1 MPKMLLLPT
10 IMKSQSTRLGLQ
22 LTMLGDL
29 IRTKRSGL
37 LMKSLLLILLPL
49 LKLLV
54 LNLMMMPTRE
64 LQLLKMLLS
73 NLHISKQ
80 KPIKLAKQLMKQ
92 SKNARFLLM
101 MSQLLK
107 RLLPTLITCMQLLEL
122 VLTKPPLNHGSEP
135 GTPTPSRMLK
145 L

>member
-1 MPKMLLLPT
+1 MLLLLT
-10 IMKSQSTRLGLQ
+10 IMKSKSTRLGLQ
-22 LTMLGDL
+22 LTLLTDL
-29 IRTKRSGL
+29 KRTKRPGL
-37 LMKSLLLILLPL
+37 LMISLLVILLPL

-54 LNLMMMPTRE
+54 LNLILRPTIE

-73 NLHISKQ
+73 NLNISKQ

-107 RLLPTLITCMQLLEL
+107 RLLPTLKTCMQLLEL
-122 VLTKPPLNHGSEP
+122 KLPKSPLNHGSKP

>member
-1 MPKMLLLPT
+1 MTKKILKNANQQLPQLLKLKKPMLQRPVLMPKMLLIRTLLT
-10 IMKSQSTRLGLQ
+10 SQSTTPGLK

-29 IRTKRSGL
+29 IMTKRPGL

-64 LQLLKMLLS
+64 LQLLKMLLL
-73 NLHISKQ
+73 NLNISQK
-80 KPIKLAKQLMKQ
+80 KPIKLALQLMKQ

-101 MSQLLK
+101 MSQLL
-107 RLLPTLITCMQLLEL
+107 
-122 VLTKPPLNHGSEP
+122 N
-135 GTPTPSRMLK
+135 
-145 L
+145 